1 MNYWDYYLE
10 PVKYTDD
17 CYHIGSKN
25 APCWLVKSS
34 DGLILID
41 TGLPQT
47 LYQILLNVDLLGL
60 NYRDVKHIIHSHGH
74 IDHIGGTRA
83 LVALTGAKT
92 YIGAGDADTV
102 TGKNRL
108 QWTNEFNRPFEEPF
122 EPDCILRD
130 GDQITIGDK
139 EFRFYETPGHT
150 RGTLTFFF
158 NVNDKG
164 KKYTAGM
171 FGGGGL
177 KSMSK
182 EYLEKY
188 GLPFSLRQSFLDGI
202 DRMFDMVPDVHLG
215 NHLGD
220 NKHFEKL
227 EKLKSGA
234 AQESEINP
242 FIDGSSWKWFLS
254 KRRAEAV
261 EFFENDK

>member
-1 MNYWDYYLE
+1 MKYWDFYLE
-10 PVKYTDD
+10 PTKYTDD
-17 CYHIGSKN
+17 CYHIGSRN
-25 APCWLVKSS
+25 APCWLVKST

-47 LYQILLNVDLLGL
+47 LYQIMLNLNLLGL
-60 NYRDVKHIIHSHGH
+60 DYHDIKHIIHSHGH

-122 EPDCILRD
+122 IPDVIIKD
-130 GDQITIGDK
+130 GDVIKIGNK
-139 EFRFYETPGHT
+139 TFTFYETPGHSQ
-150 RGTLTFFF
+150 GSLTFFF

-164 KKYTAGM
+164 VEYTAGM

-177 KSMSK
+177 KSMEK
-182 EYLEKY
+182 CYLDKY
-188 GLPFSLRQSFLDGI
+188 NLPYSLREQFIQGI
-202 DRMFDMVPDVHLG
+202 DRVYNMVPDVHLG

-227 EKLKSGA
+227 AKINEEK
-234 AQESEINP
+234 NP
-242 FIDGSSWKWFLS
+242 FVDGESWKWFLD
-254 KRRAEAV
+254 KRKQEAID
-261 EFFENDK
+261 FFNQDKL